1 MPGKFLKR
9 KTSRNKIKNPIEKDF
24 DLVKFKDQINKE
36 MSRFK
41 SKSSFTSKNLSYEIK
56 DINRI

>member
-9 KTSRNKIKNPIEKDF
+9 KTSRNKIKSPIEKDF

-41 SKSSFTSKNLSYEIK
+41 SKSSFTSKNLTT
-56 DINRI
+56 